1 MGLSGSAAAA
11 EHPILAHNCAA
22 WTTILT
28 QATVRDLRNRYTSLL
43 NWIGAGEEI
52 VITQRGKAIARLI
65 PEQDQHL
72 QTVDW
77 SQSPAVKR
85 DRSGSRVMSS
95 AESLE
100 IIHDAAGK
108 W

>member
-1 MGLSGSAAAA
+1 MK
-11 EHPILAHNCAA
+11 
-22 WTTILT
+22 T
-28 QATVRDLRNRYTSLL
+28 ATVRDLRNHYTSLL
-43 NWIGAGEEI
+43 SWIGAGEEI

-65 PEQDQHL
+65 PEQNQPPL
-72 QTVDW
+72 RVDW

-85 DRSGSRVMSS
+85 DRSGSRVLSA

-100 IIHDAAGK
+100 IIHEAAGK

>member
-1 MGLSGSAAAA
+1 MK
-11 EHPILAHNCAA
+11 
-22 WTTILT
+22 T
-28 QATVRDLRNRYTSLL
+28 ATVRDLRNRYTRLL
-43 NWIGAGEEI
+43 SWIGAGEEI

-65 PEQDQHL
+65 PEQDQQT

-85 DRSGSRVMSS
+85 DRSGARVMS
-95 AESLE
+95 AVESLE
-100 IIHDAAGK
+100 ILHEASGQ

>member
-1 MGLSGSAAAA
+1 MK
-11 EHPILAHNCAA
+11 
-22 WTTILT
+22 T
-28 QATVRDLRNRYTSLL
+28 ATVRDLRNRYTSLL
-43 NWIGAGEEI
+43 SWIGAGEEI

-65 PEQDQHL
+65 PEQDQTTTS
-72 QTVDW
+72 TVDW

-85 DRSGSRVMSS
+85 DRSGARMLSD

-100 IIHDAAGK
+100 IIREASGK

>member
-1 MGLSGSAAAA
+1 MK
-11 EHPILAHNCAA
+11 
-22 WTTILT
+22 T
-28 QATVRDLRNRYTSLL
+28 ATVRDLRNRYTSLL
-43 NWIGAGEEI
+43 GWISAGEEI
-52 VITQRGKAIARLI
+52 IITQRGKAIARLI
-65 PEQDQHL
+65 PEQDQDT

-85 DRSGSRVMSS
+85 DRSGARVMSA

-100 IIHDAAGK
+100 IVHEASGK